1 MLRQM
6 KVTIMGQDVD
16 NFSEGEKR
24 INIIRMELHTEPL
37 ACLMKQS
44 YPLPLL
50 LRVKSDH
57 RIWEVLNLH
66 LERVRTPD

>member
-6 KVTIMGQDVD
+6 KVTIMGQDVN

-37 ACLMKQS
+37 A
-44 YPLPLL
+44 
-50 LRVKSDH
+50 
-57 RIWEVLNLH
+57 
-66 LERVRTPD
+66 